1 MANKNTLLGGTDWTE
16 EGLKPDDL
24 NDTFDATINDYR
36 NRIAFNHVDIST
48 ISQGNTTP
56 TVKKTYTF
64 AKAVDC
70 VIIYT
75 SLEINSSY
83 TGYMTF
89 SKNGG
94 SKLTATTVVP
104 ISGKPDTSGARLEV
118 NDGTI
123 EVLGFTT
130 QKGGIG
136 VFINVDF
143 GIGDT
148 LEIMLHT
155 SDASGTTASDYRIV
169 QGINNKTTDTTWVTV
184 T

>member
-24 NDTFDATINDYR
+24 NDTFDATINNYR
-36 NRIAFNHVDIST
+36 NRIAFNHIDISS

-70 VIIYT
+70 VVVYT
-75 SLEINSSY
+75 SIEINSSY
-83 TGYMTF
+83 SGFMTF

-94 SKLTATTVVP
+94 SKLTATT
-104 ISGKPDTSGARLEV
+104 ISALSGFSQTSGARLHV
-118 NDGTI
+118 VDGTI
-123 EVLGFTT
+123 EVVGLTT
-130 QKGGIG
+130 QYSG
-136 VFINVDF
+136 VGVLINVAF

-155 SDASGTTASDYRIV
+155 SNALGVVESDYRIV